1 MLHPLTY
8 TGGLVET
15 NGHLLNLPGGH
26 VLVDAPLG
34 IHAWLE
40 KQGVKV
46 TALLL
51 THQHFDHV
59 QDAAK
64 VQKSHGC
71 PVYAWSSFDRALT
84 LETFFGAMTGSS
96 FAVPEYQVDH
106 VLEGKSSLEA
116 GGLAWE
122 LLHVPGHSP
131 DSVCFWQKEEKT
143 LMSGD
148 VLFRGSLGRCD
159 FPGGSFTQLVTGIR
173 EKLWPLAEDAHVY
186 PGHGPLTTIGLEKA
200 DNPFMQD

>member
-15 NGHLLNLPGGH
+15 NGHLLNLPGGA

-34 IHAWLE
+34 IQAWLE
-40 KQGVKV
+40 KQAVKV

-71 PVYAWSSFDRALT
+71 PVYAWSPFDRALT

-96 FAVPEYQVDH
+96 FAVAEYQVDH
-106 VLEGKSSLEA
+106 VLEGETSLKV
-116 GGLAWE
+116 GGLHWE
-122 LLHVPGHSP
+122 LFHIPGHSP
-131 DSVCFWQKEEKT
+131 DSVCFWQSEEKL

-159 FPGGSFTQLVTGIR
+159 FPGGSFPQLVSGIR
-173 EKLWPLAEDAHVY
+173 KNLWPLPEDAHVY
-186 PGHGPLTTIGLEKA
+186 PGHGPLTTIGLEKS
-200 DNPFMQD
+200 DNPFMQE